1 MGGIVAKHVQV
12 SPLSGA
18 EYLIARERDMG
29 VEIWGGLWNVSR
41 CRGTCLRIPA
51 THRTREL
58 DICLPSISCIGYI
71 NTPDFGKSLPE
82 MRFRFTFRSLEK
94 RYKNGWGMTGRV
106 IAVLL
111 SAPSPLTPSA
121 ASYVGLLKQT
131 RSAQSIQRQSYPF
144 RKLHAL
150 GSALASHAMTSW
162 FASKF
167 IFNASCKCHEPTRV
181 HDWWVVDRTRCTVTS
196 FFCFGLANGENSVSC
211 LWNC

>member
-1 MGGIVAKHVQV
+1 MSNEKTMGGIVAKRVQV

-18 EYLIARERDMG
+18 EYLITRERDMG

-94 RYKNGWGMTGRV
+94 RYKNGWGITGRV

-121 ASYVGLLKQT
+121 ASRYVGLAETDTLGPINST
-131 RSAQSIQRQSYPF
+131 S
-144 RKLHAL
+144 KLPL
-150 GSALASHAMTSW
+150 
-162 FASKF
+162 
-167 IFNASCKCHEPTRV
+167 
-181 HDWWVVDRTRCTVTS
+181 
-196 FFCFGLANGENSVSC
+196 
-211 LWNC
+211 